1 MLLKLHL
8 RELFSLTELVV
19 PSPCCWWGEQK
30 AGGGKEIV
38 GSGDLLVTA
47 FKTISVPITST
58 RLVVSVISTSGEV
71 SFPTL
76 YLENVGRPC
85 HFREKSCVSRAIAH
99 FVCCNTL
106 HG

>member
-1 MLLKLHL
+1 M
-8 RELFSLTELVV
+8 
-19 PSPCCWWGEQK
+19 
-30 AGGGKEIV
+30 